1 MRQWVMRPK
10 RLLAYS
16 VGSAAL
22 LTAPIAASAAT
33 LFDQT
38 NLAVQSVMPQTLTFT
53 ATASSTKIDFQ
64 GYQVPASITLV
75 KIFLA
80 VTGTTPST
88 ANNLLGLHYTY
99 TPSTCASPFHA
110 FEGSDTP
117 LYGASNLNFEGAC
130 TGLYDSFAQT
140 VGTTVGASYTLKFS
154 LSNSAAGSSGLR
166 ITATDAAAPAG
177 VPEPASWTMM
187 LLGFG
192 GIGFAMRRSRRL
204 EPARA

>member
-1 MRQWVMRPK
+1 VGYASEAFACLFRWKRGAADSSDSSVRRDVVRPNQP
-10 RLLAYS
+10 RGP
-16 VGSAAL
+16 VGHAADAHVYGDRKL
-22 LTAPIAASAAT
+22 
-33 LFDQT
+33 DE
-38 NLAVQSVMPQTLTFT
+38 NR
-53 ATASSTKIDFQ
+53 FQ

-75 KIFLA
+75 QIFLA

-88 ANNLLGLHYTY
+88 ANNLLGLHYAY
-99 TPSTCASPFHA
+99 TPSTCASSFHA

-130 TGLYDSFAQT
+130 TGLYDRFAQT

-204 EPARA
+204 EPATA